1 MVPLSSDADNSTVL
15 ACTTLTEVFRISNMN
30 RLASLFAR
38 TIRDGEVTMIL
49 SGKARWANSSY
60 VAPGFFPL
68 GAKRNG
74 AGPR

>member
-1 MVPLSSDADNSTVL
+1 
-15 ACTTLTEVFRISNMN
+15 MN

-38 TIRDGEVTMIL
+38 TIHDGEVTMIL
-49 SGKARWANSSY
+49 SGKARSANSSY